1 MPYSSRV
8 PRTGLGHSALEH
20 ICRSGLPVP
29 DCSVHASALACFPVH
44 VARPAGAGCGP
55 PPSAG
60 GAGSQD
66 CRSARMPEGRP
77 CIGGDTASTLT
88 DPAFLSAPSGSG
100 SMVEAKMP
108 GSESPATDGMKPCFI
123 SWKQGFAFEKEEE
136 EIPLLRP
143 MMYKSRSRACGKP
156 AANIHPKQE
165 TP

>member
-8 PRTGLGHSALEH
+8 PRTGLGHSDLEH

-29 DCSVHASALACFPVH
+29 DCSVHAFACSPVH
-44 VARPAGAGCGP
+44 VARPAGAGCGRP
-55 PPSAG
+55 LAGRGRKTAAPQECRKGGTASA
-60 GAGSQD
+60 
-66 CRSARMPEGRP
+66 
-77 CIGGDTASTLT
+77 GDTASTLT

-100 SMVEAKMP
+100 SMVEAKRP

-143 MMYKSRSRACGKP
+143 MMYKRRSRACGKP